1 MHVEF
6 VKVFAIKQFLPL
18 DNSFLPLDNSNQ
30 HSEKKKSQVN
40 VYICVG

>member
-6 VKVFAIKQFLPL
+6 VKVFAIKQ
-18 DNSFLPLDNSNQ
+18 FLPLDNSNQ